1 MAISETIV
9 REVSTGNL
17 VLDIP
22 VFLYNTVYR
31 PRFVQR

>member
-17 VLDIP
+17 VLEIP
-22 VFLYNTVYR
+22 VFLYKYNTV
-31 PRFVQR
+31 